1 MSNRYQEWVKDGTGV
16 AVAATVLVAIL
27 VAIGVFA
34 WWAFTWSTHTLA
46 WAIFIFG
53 SVLGSVKVRTS
64 K

>member
-1 MSNRYQEWVKDGTGV
+1 MNDRLKTWGTNGATNAFV
-16 AVAATVLVAIL
+16 ALLFLLAIL
-27 VAIGVFA
+27 TGIGIFA

-53 SVLGSVKVRTS
+53 SLLGSVKVA

>member
-1 MSNRYQEWVKDGTGV
+1 MDNRYENWLKDGTGV
-16 AVAATVLVAIL
+16 AGVLFLLLAIL
-27 VAIGVFA
+27 TIVVLFA

-53 SVLGSVKVRTS
+53 SVLGSVKVRTA